1 MDIAWACE
9 ELELFLERAELGE
22 PERWHTFGPVANRAS
37 SSAIEEIAP
46 VVERILDR
54 VIPQWRTQIP
64 DDRNKTVNRW
74 CQHLEA
80 ARRAKALLEREDELN
95 QKLGEQA
102 PQLNAAS
109 LHPWIWDGARSLWN
123 SGHYREAVS
132 AAAIKLNAET
142 QNKVQR
148 LDISET
154 DLFTQAFSESPPK
167 PGQPRL
173 RVHPDDGSKTF
184 KSRHRGIR
192 AFAEGCY
199 AAIRNPSSHV
209 IQDELIEHEALE
221 QLAAF
226 SVLARWVD
234 DATLDTSSDT
244 PADNNT
250 WPPASGIS
258 GC

>member
-1 MDIAWACE
+1 MDVAWACE
-9 ELELFLERAELGE
+9 ELEVFLDRAELGE
-22 PERWHTFGPVANRAS
+22 PESWHTFTPVTNRAPS
-37 SSAIEEIAP
+37 SKIEEIAP
-46 VVERILDR
+46 IIERILDR
-54 VIPQWRTQIP
+54 VLPQWRTQIP
-64 DDRNKTVNRW
+64 DDRNETVNRW

-123 SGHYREAVS
+123 SGHYREAVV

-148 LDISET
+148 RDIGEI
-154 DLFTQAFSESPPK
+154 DLFTQVFSDAPPK

-184 KSRHRGIR
+184 RSKHRGIR
-192 AFAEGCY
+192 SFADGCY
-199 AAIRNPSSHV
+199 AAIRNPSSHE
-209 IQDELIEHEALE
+209 IQDDLPEHEALE
-221 QLAAF
+221 QLATF
-226 SVLARWVD
+226 SVLARWVA
-234 DATLDTSSDT
+234 DATLDTSSRTTDGD
-244 PADNNT
+244 DND
-250 WPPASGIS
+250 I
-258 GC
+258 